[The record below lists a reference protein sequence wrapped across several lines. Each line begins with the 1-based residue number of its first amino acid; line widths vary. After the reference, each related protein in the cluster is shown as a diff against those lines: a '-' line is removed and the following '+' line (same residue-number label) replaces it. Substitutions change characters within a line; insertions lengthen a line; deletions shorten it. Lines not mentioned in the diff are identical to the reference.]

1 MTQLE
6 PSLAALAARFDE
18 AVRTAPDA
26 RALDEVRVAFLG
38 RSGEVTAV
46 RRGIGALPPGERPTA
61 GKVINAAVEAMEAQ
75 LAEAQAL
82 LERAALNRS
91 LEDTIDVTL
100 SGPPAHAGAIHPVR
114 QVAQDVARYFTRH
127 GFAVVLGPE
136 IETDANNF
144 DALNIPPDHPAREG
158 LDSFYL
164 RPDLVLRTH
173 TSPMQVR
180 AMRAHGPPIA
190 IIVPGKAYRRDANDA
205 RHLFMFH
212 QVEGLMVGRGIHFGH
227 LKGMLVG
234 MCRALFGPSADVR
247 FRPSFFPFTEPSAEI
262 DVKCPACGGN
272 GALPLSPSKGQG
284 DIPCRTCG
292 GSGWIELGGSGMVHP
307 SVLRG
312 VGYDPEEVT
321 GWAFGCGLERIA
333 MKRHDIDDIRAIIE
347 NAPGFAK
354 GLA

>member
-1 MTQLE
+1 MSGMDSLE
-6 PSLAALAARFDE
+6 STLAALAARFD
-18 AVRTAPDA
+18 DA
-26 RALDEVRVAFLG
+26 LAGAANAHALDEVRVAFLG

-46 RRGIGALPPGERPTA
+46 RRGIGTLPPAERPTA
-61 GKVINAAVEAMEAQ
+61 GKVINAAVEAMEAK
-75 LAEAQAL
+75 LAAARTR
-82 LERAALNRS
+82 LESAALERS
-91 LEDTIDVTL
+91 LEDSIDV
-100 SGPPAHAGAIHPVR
+100 SFPGPAANIGAIHPVR
-114 QVAQDVARYFTRH
+114 RTAIDVARYFTRH

-180 AMRAHGPPIA
+180 SMRKHGPPIA
-190 IIVPGKAYRRDANDA
+190 IIVPGKAYRRDAIDA
-205 RHLFMFH
+205 RHLYMFH

-227 LKGMLVG
+227 LKGMLLG
-234 MCRALFGPSADVR
+234 LFRELFGPWADVR
-247 FRPSFFPFTEPSAEI
+247 FRPSFFPFTEPSAEF
-262 DVKCPACGGN
+262 DVKCPACD
-272 GALPLSPSKGQG
+272 GQG
-284 DIPCRTCG
+284 GTCRTCG

-307 SVLRG
+307 NVLRA
-312 VGYDPEEVT
+312 VGYDPDEVT

-333 MKRHDIDDIRAIIE
+333 MKRHDMNDIRAFVE
-347 NAPGFAK
+347 NAPGFAA